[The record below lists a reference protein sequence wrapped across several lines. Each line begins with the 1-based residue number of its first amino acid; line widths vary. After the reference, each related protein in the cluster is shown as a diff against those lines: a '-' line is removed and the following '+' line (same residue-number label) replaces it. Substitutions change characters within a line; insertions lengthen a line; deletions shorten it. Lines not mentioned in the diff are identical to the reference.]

1 MSNYKISINDLESA
15 GGIAKLERDGFS
27 NEQIHKAM
35 YDKTDG
41 ASTRQRENIMRQ
53 LYQRDRSHWIKQNR

>member
-1 MSNYKISINDLESA
+1 MSKYKISITDIESS

-41 ASTRQRENIMRQ
+41 ATTQQRQKIMRE
-53 LYQRDRSHWIKQNR
+53 LYQRDARHWTPKK